1 MKIQNYCYTRGVE
14 RDYRNFIVPSIL
26 SASDIEVVSNLVKP
40 ILACEFTPN
49 TLDTQPPIWI
59 LYKTSNVLVWGCCC
73 WNRVLSSL
81 NQCNTD
87 EKERQVRGFFSI
99 VISDYAIQE
108 LKVPYDLSYFEKL
121 YENEIV
127 PHWFCGQG
135 EKFSSSGSGFYN
147 GSYRFI
153 SASENEYRHLLN
165 TDIFLSKRLGVSN
178 VEEVIESALTLDTIT
193 LAIGYD
199 GTDGISNTNAL
210 FMNSIMPGKKEKSVP
225 VKHACPSCGKL
236 VSHYT
241 SSGMCDE
248 CSNLPAGG
256 STIIAPIQYGNM
268 ENKEQELTE
277 LKRQVRDYR
286 LEIDEKDKKIKK
298 QNRQIR
304 IFWIVCGILL
314 LLSLW
319 FFKNSDI
326 KIDTSLANRQST
338 YQEKVADEHQEP
350 DFFLD
355 VDSQKVEVMAEGQ
368 DNVVVGWRTNYP
380 NVEVKMSDVDW
391 AEITDSAQNHVIL
404 SVKDNRTSNVRLA
417 QIMIKPRGGQETI
430 VEIYQKSAE

>member
-1 MKIQNYCYTRGVE
+1 M
-14 RDYRNFIVPSIL
+14 
-26 SASDIEVVSNLVKP
+26 A
-40 ILACEFTPN
+40 
-49 TLDTQPPIWI
+49 
-59 LYKTSNVLVWGCCC
+59 
-73 WNRVLSSL
+73 
-81 NQCNTD
+81 
-87 EKERQVRGFFSI
+87 
-99 VISDYAIQE
+99 
-108 LKVPYDLSYFEKL
+108 
-121 YENEIV
+121 
-127 PHWFCGQG
+127 
-135 EKFSSSGSGFYN
+135 
-147 GSYRFI
+147 
-153 SASENEYRHLLN
+153 
-165 TDIFLSKRLGVSN
+165 KRLGISN
-178 VEEVIESALTLDTIT
+178 IEEVIASALTFDTIT
-193 LAIGYD
+193 LTIGYD

-248 CSNLPAGG
+248 CSNIPAGG

-304 IFWIVCGILL
+304 ILWIVCGILL

-338 YQEKVADEHQEP
+338 YQEMAADKHQGA

-368 DNVVVGWRTNYP
+368 DSVVVGWRTNYS
-380 NVEVKMSDVDW
+380 NVEVKMPDVDW

-404 SVKDNRTSNVRLA
+404 NVKDNRTSNVRLA
-417 QIMIKPRGGQETI
+417 QITIKPRGGQETI